1 MKWALLSA
9 LVILL
14 FLLVATSTESFTD
27 TEFTSGGKTG
37 VASGVSRPCVCTGP
51 TCPSACKAWESKVS
65 ALAPTG
71 AVVSDYIAVL
81 TAFYDSVYNPATTKP
96 TEAQVDTFLASPAGT
111 VSGVDRSSVKT
122 ILMDGFHITA
132 SGTAA
137 SREGKTQMFVPS
149 DKNLAPDM
157 GRDELR
163 TREEAGYTGANQ
175 TLSTKF
181 SEGNYAPITQ
191 TEPLNPGQWDDG
203 STQWKGPRPASV
215 CPCAEN
221 VM

>member
-1 MKWALLSA
+1 MKWALVSA

-14 FLLVATSTESFTD
+14 FLFVVTNTESFVD
-27 TEFTSGGKTG
+27 TEFTPT
-37 VASGVSRPCVCTGP
+37 VSRPCACTGP
-51 TCPSACKAWESKVS
+51 ACPAACKAWESKVTS
-65 ALAPTG
+65 LAPSNAATT
-71 AVVSDYIAVL
+71 DYIAVL
-81 TAFYDSVYNPATTKP
+81 TAFYDTVYNPAKTKP

-111 VSGVDRSSVKT
+111 VAGVDRSSIKI

-137 SREGKTQMFVPS
+137 SREGKSQMFVPS
-149 DKNLAPDM
+149 DTNLAPDM

-163 TREEAGYTGANQ
+163 TREEEGYFGANQ
-175 TLSTKF
+175 TVSTKF
-181 SEGNYAPITQ
+181 SEGDYAPVTQ
-191 TEPLNPGQWDDG
+191 TDPLNPGQWDDG